1 MIVSALA
8 AWTLLGAG
16 AVLVLGELPW
26 FRRRDLVRR
35 LGPYARRAPGTS
47 TSTAAGITQVLV
59 PGLERVG
66 ARWSRAL
73 GETADLAAR
82 LELAGR
88 IAERDTFRLRQATHS
103 VLALLAA
110 LATAALLHP
119 PAAVALAL
127 VVGAPALTALR
138 FEQRLAAAGT
148 QRRALL
154 RAELPVVVEQLGLLL
169 SAGWSVPAALHR
181 LAARSDGAISSDLRL
196 VCSRIQQGLTANAAL
211 DEWAARVGVDAVHRL
226 VAVLRLNGDTG
237 DLGSLVAEEARAV
250 RAEAHRELLETIER
264 RSQLVW
270 IPVTV
275 ATLVPGLLFLAVPFV
290 SAMSQVAGS

>member
-103 VLALLAA
+103 VLALLAG
-110 LATAALLHP
+110 LAAAALLHP
-119 PAAVALAL
+119 PAPVALAL

-138 FEQRLAAAGT
+138 FEQRLAAVGT

-154 RAELPVVVEQLGLLL
+154 RAELPVVPG
-169 SAGWSVPAALHR
+169 
-181 LAARSDGAISSDLRL
+181 AARSSFASGGMRPSIGYAISRRTMDP
-196 VCSRIQQGLTANAAL
+196 G
-211 DEWAARVGVDAVHRL
+211 D
-226 VAVLRLNGDTG
+226 DTG
-237 DLGSLVAEEARAV
+237 SGK
-250 RAEAHRELLETIER
+250 
-264 RSQLVW
+264 
-270 IPVTV
+270 
-275 ATLVPGLLFLAVPFV
+275 
-290 SAMSQVAGS
+290 